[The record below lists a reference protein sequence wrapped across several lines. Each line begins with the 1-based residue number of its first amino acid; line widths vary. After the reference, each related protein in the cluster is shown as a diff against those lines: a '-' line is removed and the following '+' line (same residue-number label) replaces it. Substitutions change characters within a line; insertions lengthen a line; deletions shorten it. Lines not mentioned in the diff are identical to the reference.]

1 METSIAYCL
10 WRPPARGGDGAILE
24 FHPTATAT
32 TEKHGWVELRN
43 HGNSLVRVWGGGG
56 EDEWLQTGDATLLR
70 LPVARTVWDN
80 LVRAGWEPLS
90 PNTPRKWFIK
100 DLPPSRDWMGDC

>member
-10 WRPPARGGDGAILE
+10 WRPPWHGGDGSILE

-56 EDEWLQTGDATLLR
+56 EDEWLQSGDAALLR
-70 LPVARTVWDN
+70 LPVARTVWEN
-80 LVRAGWEPLS
+80 LVSAGWEPLP
-90 PNTPRKWFIK
+90 PNTPRKWFVK
-100 DLPPSRDWMGDC
+100 DLSPSRDSRGNS